1 MTINKGYLYFDGD
14 VAVEKLK
21 KGVTELPD
29 GRKVIYYGDMTVLDK
44 DGKLLAWF
52 DAEFVDLLE
61 ERDNE
66 QVV

>member
-1 MTINKGYLYFDGD
+1 M
-14 VAVEKLK
+14 EKLK

-29 GRKVIYYGDMTVLDK
+29 GRKVIYDGDMTVLDK

-61 ERDNE
+61 EKDSE